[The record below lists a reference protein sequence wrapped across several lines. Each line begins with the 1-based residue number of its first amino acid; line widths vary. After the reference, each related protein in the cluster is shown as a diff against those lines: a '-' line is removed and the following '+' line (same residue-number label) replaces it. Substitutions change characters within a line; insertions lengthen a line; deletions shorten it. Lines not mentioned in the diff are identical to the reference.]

1 MNFYDE
7 YTKLGLKQEL
17 SDDFGERVRYHK
29 MMYRNMRINR
39 YKELLPSLIKY
50 TQDTPDDKPLIMNVP
65 NEIGYILSVD
75 FHKVEIALRNGY
87 HVVIGA
93 DNKRHIRLLG
103 YINSNLA
110 NQPFYMI
117 ESKPI
122 TKNDI
127 SFIIP
132 KDEQLN
138 VYSEINYSD
147 GGYSGNFVVLRNK
160 LMNLNSED
168 EVLEVYGDILS
179 EIEASRYS
187 AIIQSKISTVFSG
200 QVGDQDV
207 NNIVADLMN
216 GNPIIKTTSKYDAED
231 LIYEVQGAGAT
242 SAILDN
248 LKRENS
254 NYESD
259 LQNML
264 GINSLAVDKASGTS
278 NGEANSN
285 TPFTTA
291 NANMF
296 LDGRK
301 PSIDMLNKR
310 YGFNIRV
317 AYDDRVASEMTKLE
331 SYSEGGENLE

>member
-7 YTKLGLKQEL
+7 YAKLGLKQEL
-17 SDDFGERVRYHK
+17 SKDFGERVRYHK

-93 DNKRHIRLLG
+93 DSQKHIRLLG

-117 ESKPI
+117 EARPI
-122 TKNDI
+122 TKRDI

-132 KDEQLN
+132 EDERLN
-138 VYSEINYSD
+138 VYSEINYGD

-160 LMNLNSED
+160 MMNLNTED
-168 EVLEVYGDILS
+168 EVLEVYGDILA

-187 AIIQSKISTVFSG
+187 AIIQSKISTVF
-200 QVGDQDV
+200 
-207 NNIVADLMN
+207 
-216 GNPIIKTTSKYDAED
+216 T
-231 LIYEVQGAGAT
+231 
-242 SAILDN
+242 
-248 LKRENS
+248 
-254 NYESD
+254 
-259 LQNML
+259 
-264 GINSLAVDKASGTS
+264 
-278 NGEANSN
+278 
-285 TPFTTA
+285 
-291 NANMF
+291 
-296 LDGRK
+296 
-301 PSIDMLNKR
+301 
-310 YGFNIRV
+310 
-317 AYDDRVASEMTKLE
+317 
-331 SYSEGGENLE
+331 